1 MRGGEGKP
9 SGTSGSAD
17 EEPALFN
24 MEYGTAGH
32 DAPSGRGLL
41 KVSVLVYTDHW
52 YHTTN
57 PGWGEGPGDG
67 PAFAVPFQ
75 FTGGVR
81 LAIEGI
87 PVGVSAAR
95 SSIASWRGENWA
107 RFCEQ

>member
-1 MRGGEGKP
+1 MRGGEGNP
-9 SGTSGSAD
+9 SGTSGSGD
-17 EEPALFN
+17 EEVALFN

-32 DAPSGRGLL
+32 DAPSGGGLL

-57 PGWGEGPGDG
+57 PGWGEGLGDG
-67 PAFAVPFQ
+67 PALAVPFQ
-75 FTGGVR
+75 LGGGVR

-95 SSIASWRGENWA
+95 SSMANLRGEN
-107 RFCEQ
+107 